1 MGEADLGAVKQ
12 LQDLPAE
19 LMKGLMAKQ
28 GRIIDL
34 FREWD
39 TNGDGRVDREGMLA
53 ALTAEGMLDGW
64 MDGWM
69 DRLIAWVD
77 RSV

>member
-28 GRIIDL
+28 ARIIDL

-39 TNGDGRVDREGMLA
+39 TNGDGEVDIDEFRRAMPVLGLGFPKEVRA
-53 ALTAEGMLDGW
+53 
-64 MDGWM
+64 
-69 DRLIAWVD
+69 
-77 RSV
+77 